1 MLRDG
6 AKVGRWQPV
15 TGGRHAF
22 GLAARRSEPGVVVRA
37 LCGLEVDS
45 DELQQVASELHWIRE
60 HTCMACWRELAV
72 RDY

>member
-1 MLRDG
+1 MLSGG

-22 GLAARRSEPGVVVRA
+22 DLAARRSEPGVVVHA
-37 LCGLEVDS
+37 LCGVEVSS
-45 DELQQVASELHWIRE
+45 DELQQIASELHWIRE
-60 HTCMACWRELAV
+60 DTCMACWRQLAI